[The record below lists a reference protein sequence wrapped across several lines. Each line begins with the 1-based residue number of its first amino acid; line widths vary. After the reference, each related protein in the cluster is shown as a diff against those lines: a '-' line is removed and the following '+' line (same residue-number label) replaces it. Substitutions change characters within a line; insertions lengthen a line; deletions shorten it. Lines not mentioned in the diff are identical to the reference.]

1 MPAPQTSLWINIVS
15 DRPAGDPRGTFW
27 ALEFGSEAD
36 AFDDAMEYPREAKL
50 SGTAYYVETV
60 VHRIGTGVDLTANP
74 EWAAE
79 ARQDARD
86 EREDPYPASHIG
98 KRAA

>member
-27 ALEFGSEAD
+27 ALEFNSEAD
-36 AFDDAMEYPREAKL
+36 AFDDAMDYPREGRL
-50 SGTAYYVETV
+50 SGTVYYIETV
-60 VHRIGTGVDLTANP
+60 AHCIGTGIDLAAAA

-86 EREDPYPASHIG
+86 QAEDPYPASHIG